1 MRRLSLT
8 KYIFKILTKIILCP
22 CILLIL
28 GAVVG
33 IAQRT
38 VSYNEEL
45 SRGINY
51 NGGHVILLW
60 NNYQH
65 YWTGRGFVLISAL
78 FYLLLAVAVYHNK
91 KMQVTDP
98 ETSQK
103 HDHGRCSMYYVL
115 LLIPKHW
122 QYIYI
127 YISCLSYHKI
137 VTFIV
142 KV

>member
-1 MRRLSLT
+1 MRRLSST

-65 YWTGRGFVLISAL
+65 Y
-78 FYLLLAVAVYHNK
+78 
-91 KMQVTDP
+91 
-98 ETSQK
+98 
-103 HDHGRCSMYYVL
+103 
-115 LLIPKHW
+115 
-122 QYIYI
+122 
-127 YISCLSYHKI
+127 
-137 VTFIV
+137 
-142 KV
+142 